1 MDLILWRHA
10 EAEEGF
16 PDSQRRLTERGR
28 EQADVVGKWLRKR
41 LGGEYRLLSS
51 PAVRALETAEGL
63 GPGAEVVAGIAAAH
77 DPQALLEA
85 VDWPHGDRITVV
97 VGHQPTLGETAA
109 YLLTGQGAGWSV
121 KKGQAWWFR
130 TKEESGRRVTTLRAV
145 ILPELL

>member
-16 PDSQRRLTERGR
+16 PDSKRRLTERGR
-28 EQADVVGKWLRKR
+28 GQADAVGRWLRKR

-51 PAVRALETAEGL
+51 PTARTLETAEGL
-63 GPGAEVVAGIAAAH
+63 SPGAEVIAEIATAR
-77 DPQALLEA
+77 DPLALLDA
-85 VDWPHGDRITVV
+85 VGWPHTDLVTVV

-109 YLLTGQGAGWSV
+109 FLLTGQGAVWPV

-130 TKEESGRRVTTLRAV
+130 TKEAGGRRVTTLRAV
-145 ILPELL
+145 VLPELL